1 MARSL
6 REMHGLSRVRPLVT
20 LSSILRGREMDAGAL
35 LAISLLLSEDL
46 SPCSGATY
54 IRVVLSPQ
62 LTQSKNSL

>member
-1 MARSL
+1 
-6 REMHGLSRVRPLVT
+6 
-20 LSSILRGREMDAGAL
+20 MDAGAL